1 MLAEYLE
8 IQRRVLAWKC
18 EGLSEAQLK
27 EASVP
32 PSNLTLLGL
41 VRHMAEVER
50 FWFRRGLVAEE
61 IGPIWNSD
69 AEPDAVFVNAAD
81 ADVAEA
87 FSSWQAECRASRRIF
102 EQLDT
107 LDRTFSTRHSAGVS
121 ARSMVNHMIEEYSR
135 HNGHAD
141 LLRERIDGQTGDF
154 PPDV

>member
-1 MLAEYLE
+1 MLTEYLE
-8 IQRRVLAWKC
+8 VGRRVLAWKC

-27 EASVP
+27 EVSVS

-50 FWFRRGLVAEE
+50 FWFRQGLIAEE

-69 AEPDAVFVNAAD
+69 AGPDAVFVNAPC

-87 FSSWQAECRASRRIF
+87 FSAWEAECRESRRIF
-102 EQLDT
+102 EQLDN
-107 LDRTFSTRHSAGVS
+107 LDRTFRTRHSPGVS
-121 ARSMVNHMIEEYSR
+121 ARSMVTHMIEEYSR